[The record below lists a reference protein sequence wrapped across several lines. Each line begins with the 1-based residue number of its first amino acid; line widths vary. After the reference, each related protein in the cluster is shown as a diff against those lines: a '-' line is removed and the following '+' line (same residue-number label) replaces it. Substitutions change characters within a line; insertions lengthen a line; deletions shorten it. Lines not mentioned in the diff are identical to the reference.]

1 MTPREVRKYPII
13 WTNNLSQPIL
23 ARDFRDIGITII
35 GTGGV
40 QVLGSLEAPQDPLK
54 GSPEEVDFTAPSVLG
69 NSYAAVV
76 IADLTTP
83 NSYVTTLSVT
93 GATKLGEVNTNLLT
107 FICLSRSVDTVDA
120 LITVC
125 DNQ

>member
-35 GTGGV
+35 GTGDV
-40 QVLGSLEAPQDPLK
+40 QVLGSLEAPQDSTY
-54 GSPEEVDFTAPSVLG
+54 GSPTEVDFSVASALG

-76 IADLTTP
+76 IADLTVP
-83 NSYVTTLSVT
+83 NTYVTTLSVA

-107 FICLSRSVDTVDA
+107 WICLSRSIDTVDA
-120 LITVC
+120 LVTVC